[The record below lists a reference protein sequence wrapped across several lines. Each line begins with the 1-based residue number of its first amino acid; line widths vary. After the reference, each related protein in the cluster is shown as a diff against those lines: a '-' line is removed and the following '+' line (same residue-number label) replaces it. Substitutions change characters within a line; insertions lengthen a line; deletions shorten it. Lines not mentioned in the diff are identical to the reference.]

1 MEKYFV
7 DKSAMV
13 EFSLLYLDGQSRMKM
28 LRITRQ
34 MFSSKKLSK
43 AWYEDMKKLDL
54 SDKARQTLDMLYQ
67 MMQ

>member
-13 EFSLLYLDGQSRMKM
+13 EFALLYLDGESRMKV
-28 LRITRQ
+28 LGITKQ
-34 MFSSKKLSK
+34 MFFSKKLSK
-43 AWYEDMKKLDL
+43 AWYEDMQKLDL

-67 MMQ
+67 MM

>member
-28 LRITRQ
+28 LGITRQ

-43 AWYEDMKKLDL
+43 EWYEDMKKLDL

>member
-28 LRITRQ
+28 LGITRQ

-43 AWYEDMKKLDL
+43 EWYEDMKKLDL

-67 MMQ
+67 MM

>member
-28 LRITRQ
+28 LGITRQ

-43 AWYEDMKKLDL
+43 AWYVDMKKLDL

-67 MMQ
+67 MM